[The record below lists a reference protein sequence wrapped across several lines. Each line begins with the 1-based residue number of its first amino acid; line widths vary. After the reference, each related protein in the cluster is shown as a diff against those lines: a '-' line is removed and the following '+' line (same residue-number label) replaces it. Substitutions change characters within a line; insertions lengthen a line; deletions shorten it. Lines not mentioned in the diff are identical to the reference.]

1 MELQVA
7 IGIITNQISKK
18 VFISKRKD
26 DVHMAGMWEFPGGK
40 VNNNE
45 KIIDALY
52 REFKEETSI
61 VIYKS
66 HLFDEITY
74 IEGDLTLYLSF
85 FLIQEYSGKPL
96 GKEGNK
102 TKWVNI
108 SELSCV
114 NMPPANKAVISKL
127 QKVFL

>member
-7 IGIITNQISKK
+7 IGIITNQISKQ

-74 IEGDLTLYLSF
+74 IEGDLT
-85 FLIQEYSGKPL
+85 
-96 GKEGNK
+96 
-102 TKWVNI
+102 
-108 SELSCV
+108 
-114 NMPPANKAVISKL
+114 
-127 QKVFL
+127 